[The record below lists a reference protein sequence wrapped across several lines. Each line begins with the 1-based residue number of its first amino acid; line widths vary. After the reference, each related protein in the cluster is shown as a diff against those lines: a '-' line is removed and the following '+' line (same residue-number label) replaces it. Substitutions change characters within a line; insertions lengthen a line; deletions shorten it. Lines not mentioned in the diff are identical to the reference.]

1 MEEQFKILLETS
13 TRKQEDQIK
22 RLEDN
27 MIKMMQVNTDMKEQI
42 KSSENASGRQEVPI
56 NNDSGTIS
64 GVRSLSFLPKL
75 EFPKFDG
82 SNPRVWIKKATK
94 YFELCKIQPDER
106 VDLASLHMLD
116 KAENW
121 VTSYLAIRKNVEWGV
136 FTEDLTARFKEENG
150 SNIVE
155 QFNKLMQ
162 NESLQKYIDDFE
174 DLRSVMIQI
183 NHILPKNYILDS
195 FIGGLKP
202 SVKPFVRAFKPET
215 ISQAIEYARL
225 QEESLAVISQKSTR
239 YSFNNAP
246 KPIQSIPMLANSKP
260 PLLPTPAT
268 KPDQLALTKFNPRQA
283 RNNRFVPADVRA
295 EKIAKGLCY
304 FCDQPYERGHKCKFR
319 ESQLFTVEVPGDVEQ
334 IDEER
339 EMIQSV
345 LEESEPC
352 ISVSTLAGGQNF
364 QTMRIRGITKNKVI
378 SILVDSGSTH
388 NFVDVNLAKSLNC
401 DLESIDTQSVT
412 VADGNHI
419 PCNQVCKS
427 FCWEMGGR
435 SFSTE
440 AMLIPLGGCDMIL
453 GVQWLSTL
461 GPVKWDFKKLKMEFV
476 FKGAAIKLQGVPCQ
490 KLKVLDKPPS
500 SKLLKQAAQLCFI
513 QVQELFVTSHNQS
526 VQSSNPEKNKHGS
539 ELEKLQ
545 KEFAVIFAEP
555 DELPPHRG
563 IYDHEIPLEPNARS
577 VNIRPYSELNKK
589 TVKDKFPIPVID
601 ELIDELAGAQCFSK
615 LDLRAGYHQL
625 RLHPDEMYAKQSK
638 CFFAVDKVEYL
649 GHFISGKGIETDPS
663 KISVVDSWPVPR
675 SVKELRSFLGL
686 TGYYRKFVRGYAT
699 INRNL
704 TDLLKKG
711 NFQWNE
717 LAQES
722 FEKLKLALTTAPVL
736 AIPDFNKEFMVETD
750 ASKTGIGAVLMQ
762 DSYPL
767 AFISRALG
775 TKWQKLS
782 VYEKELLAIVFAVQ
796 KWEQYLTG
804 NHFIIKTDQKSLKW
818 LLRQKIST
826 PFQQFWLSK
835 LLGFDYEIQY
845 KQGKENLAADALSR
859 VTNAEVLCWAI
870 SAVSSN
876 IDRVIQESYI
886 LDDNIMKK
894 GKIPVGP
901 DSQLK
906 TKILNWHHNAPGGG
920 HSGRDATIKR
930 IKTIFTWKGL
940 SKDVKEFVRNCQVC
954 QTAKYDTAAFPGLL
968 QPLPVPQEVWLDISM
983 DFITGLP
990 KSNGKDVILVIVD
1003 RLSKYGHFLAL
1014 AHPFTAIQ
1022 VAQLYLDNVF
1032 KLHGWPKST
1041 VSDRDSVFLSDFWKN
1056 LFLVNGTEFL
1066 MSSAYHPATD
1076 GQTEVVNRCLETYL
1090 RCMCGDHVKD
1100 WNMWL
1105 PLAEG
1110 WYNTN
1115 FHTAIGLTPYEVVYN
1130 QQPPLHLPYLAGES
1144 TNEVVDRSLEKREL
1158 MISELKFQLIRAQN
1172 RMKSQADKHRSDRIF
1187 QVNDW
1192 VWLKLQPYRQLFIHR
1207 KTNQKL
1213 ARKYYG
1219 PFQVESVVGKV
1230 AYKLKLPDSVQ
1241 VHRVFHVSLLKPFY
1255 GSPHLLVSLPDW
1267 MSKSDSLGLKPQAV
1281 LQTRVSCNML
1291 EDWRRA
1297 QEEMVKNNL
1306 TRSSTGLWVKPPAG
1320 WMKINVDAAC
1330 NQYMGIGGVGCVQG
1344 NREFVN
1350 EIGMI
1355 TALQHPHLVKLYGC
1369 CIEGPDKWQI
1379 KLDWATR
1386 YKICTGIA
1394 KGLAYLHEESRLKII
1409 HRDIKATNV
1418 LLDKELNPKISDFGL
1433 AKLVEEEKT
1442 HMSTRVAGTY
1452 GYMAPEYAMRGTLT
1466 DKADV
1471 YSFGIVAL
1479 EIVSG
1484 MSNTSSRSEQETL
1497 YLLDW
1502 ISLSLFTFEDLLRD
1516 LVDERLGSEFNEKEA
1531 TLIINLALL
1540 CTNVSPV
1547 VRPAMSLVVG
1557 ILEGRS
1563 LMQDYFSD
1571 RSSNSEIKQ
1580 PTDFLDI
1587 QQQSYVTSSSG
1598 DSQLKDESMTY
1609 SWTASPPSRSD
1620 LYPINVESNSRK

>member
-1 MEEQFKILLETS
+1 M
-13 TRKQEDQIK
+13 
-22 RLEDN
+22 
-27 MIKMMQVNTDMKEQI
+27 
-42 KSSENASGRQEVPI
+42 
-56 NNDSGTIS
+56 
-64 GVRSLSFLPKL
+64 
-75 EFPKFDG
+75 
-82 SNPRVWIKKATK
+82 
-94 YFELCKIQPDER
+94 
-106 VDLASLHMLD
+106 
-116 KAENW
+116 
-121 VTSYLAIRKNVEWGV
+121 
-136 FTEDLTARFKEENG
+136 
-150 SNIVE
+150 
-155 QFNKLMQ
+155 
-162 NESLQKYIDDFE
+162 
-174 DLRSVMIQI
+174 
-183 NHILPKNYILDS
+183 
-195 FIGGLKP
+195 
-202 SVKPFVRAFKPET
+202 
-215 ISQAIEYARL
+215 
-225 QEESLAVISQKSTR
+225 
-239 YSFNNAP
+239 
-246 KPIQSIPMLANSKP
+246 
-260 PLLPTPAT
+260 
-268 KPDQLALTKFNPRQA
+268 
-283 RNNRFVPADVRA
+283 
-295 EKIAKGLCY
+295 
-304 FCDQPYERGHKCKFR
+304 
-319 ESQLFTVEVPGDVEQ
+319 
-334 IDEER
+334 
-339 EMIQSV
+339 
-345 LEESEPC
+345 
-352 ISVSTLAGGQNF
+352 
-364 QTMRIRGITKNKVI
+364 
-378 SILVDSGSTH
+378 
-388 NFVDVNLAKSLNC
+388 
-401 DLESIDTQSVT
+401 
-412 VADGNHI
+412 
-419 PCNQVCKS
+419 NQVCS
-427 FCWEMGGR
+427 V
-435 SFSTE
+435 
-440 AMLIPLGGCDMIL
+440 L
-453 GVQWLSTL
+453 GVQNAKSPGKYLGLPMTIGRSKISTFIFL
-461 GPVKWDFKKLKMEFV
+461 QDRVNQ
-476 FKGAAIKLQGVPCQ
+476 KLQMW
-490 KLKVLDKPPS
+490 
-500 SKLLKQAAQLCFI
+500 
-513 QVQELFVTSHNQS
+513 HNQS
-526 VQSSNPEKNKHGS
+526 VSREGKVT
-539 ELEKLQ
+539 LL
-545 KEFAVIFAEP
+545 
-555 DELPPHRG
+555 
-563 IYDHEIPLEPNARS
+563 
-577 VNIRPYSELNKK
+577 K
-589 TVKDKFPIPVID
+589 T
-601 ELIDELAGAQCFSK
+601 AAQ
-615 LDLRAGYHQL
+615 G
-625 RLHPDEMYAKQSK
+625 
-638 CFFAVDKVEYL
+638 KVEYL

-663 KISVVDSWPVPR
+663 KISVVDSWPVP
-675 SVKELRSFLGL
+675 
-686 TGYYRKFVRGYAT
+686 
-699 INRNL
+699 RNL

-1394 KGLAYLHEESRLKII
+1394 K
-1409 HRDIKATNV
+1409 
-1418 LLDKELNPKISDFGL
+1418 
-1433 AKLVEEEKT
+1433 
-1442 HMSTRVAGTY
+1442 
-1452 GYMAPEYAMRGTLT
+1452 

-1471 YSFGIVAL
+1471 YSFGIVAP

-1484 MSNTSSRSEQETL
+1484 MSNTSSRSEQESYICLTGFCFL
-1497 YLLDW
+1497 CLHLKAHE
-1502 ISLSLFTFEDLLRD
+1502 LKVKGNLRD